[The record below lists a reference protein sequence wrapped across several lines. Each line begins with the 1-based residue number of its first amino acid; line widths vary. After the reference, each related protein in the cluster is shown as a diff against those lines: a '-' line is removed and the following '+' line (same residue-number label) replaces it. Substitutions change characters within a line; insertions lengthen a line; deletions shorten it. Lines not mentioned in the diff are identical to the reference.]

1 MTLNPPKFP
10 NALVI
15 MLGFIIFASLLTY
28 IIPHGAYERV
38 NDPTN
43 DYQTVVP
50 GSYKVVS
57 GKPVSFVRTL
67 MTIPEGI
74 IGRADLVVLI
84 LLVGGCFYVI
94 DKTGAFKE
102 AVVYLT
108 NKLKGKE
115 EMALIVVGMFFAAG
129 GALSG
134 LQEEIIAMIPV
145 LIFFT
150 NRLGYNPFVAISI
163 SFGAAV
169 VGSAFSPINPFAVVI
184 AQQLAELPFLSGS
197 DFRLVV
203 LLIAFSIWM
212 GMIIR
217 YANKNRIQKS
227 LDAQE
232 SQVSMSNRST
242 VIMALV
248 VAAFALLIY
257 GMLRLNWG
265 FNEITAEFFLLGI
278 IAGIIGKLGLN
289 GTSEAF
295 IEGIREMSFAALI
308 MGLANSISLVLKEGM
323 IIDSIIYGLFLPMQY
338 LPASLS
344 AVSMMISQAVLHIP
358 VPSYS
363 GQAVLTM
370 PILAPLSDLL
380 GISRQVCVLAYQYGA
395 PTMDLLVPTNGALMA
410 VIALAG
416 IPFNKWLK
424 FAIKPTLVILA
435 LGALALI
442 VAIFIGL

>member
-1 MTLNPPKFP
+1 MIFKISKFP

-28 IIPHGAYERV
+28 IIPHGAYQRV

-50 GSYKVVS
+50 GSYQVVP
-57 GKPVSFVRTL
+57 GKPVSFLRTL

-102 AVVYLT
+102 SVVYLT
-108 NKLKGKE
+108 DKFKGKE
-115 EMALIVVGMFFAAG
+115 AAALVAVSLAFTAG

-145 LIFFT
+145 LLFFT
-150 NRLGYNPFVAISI
+150 NRLGYNPFVAVSI
-163 SFGAAV
+163 SFGSAV
-169 VGSAFSPINPFAVVI
+169 IGSAFSPINPFAVVL
-184 AQQLAELPFLSGS
+184 AQELAGLPFLSGIA
-197 DFRLVV
+197 FRLIV
-203 LLIAFSIWM
+203 LLAAFSLWM
-212 GMIIR
+212 VVIIR
-217 YANKNRIQKS
+217 YANRNRIPKS
-227 LDAQE
+227 EEMQE
-232 SQVSMSNRST
+232 NQTSMSIQSKI
-242 VIMALV
+242 IMTLVAL
-248 VAAFALLIY
+248 AFALLIY
-257 GMLRLNWG
+257 GMLKLNWG

-278 IAGIIGKLGLN
+278 ICGIIGKLGVN
-289 GTSEAF
+289 GTSEAL
-295 IEGIREMSFAALI
+295 IEGAREMSFAALI

-323 IIDSIIYGLFLPMQY
+323 IIDSIIHGLFLPMQY
-338 LPASLS
+338 LPTGLS
-344 AVSMMISQAVLHIP
+344 AVSMMVSQAILHFP

-380 GISRQVCVLAYQYGA
+380 GLSRQVCVLAYQYGA

-416 IPFNKWLK
+416 IPFNKWLQ
-424 FAIKPTLVILA
+424 FAIKPTLMILA
-435 LGALALI
+435 LGALALL